1 MDVDSP
7 TQGEPAERR
16 PGLGHRVTS
25 ALTASFAVFAVAR
38 LLQVAFLA
46 TLARLLSPADFG
58 VAAAATAF
66 LSIVTLVAQMGVGT
80 AIVQSPVLTDRT
92 INVANSIILAMAVLF
107 FGLMEIGA
115 PLVAAWFRNDLMT
128 HVVRVVALAGLGFAV
143 TAIPQGLLMRDLR
156 ARDLALIDLAGAVA
170 GTALVAIPLAILGWG
185 YWALIIGLIVQSF
198 TRAVL
203 VRFAARRSF
212 PFTVDGGEIRR
223 LWARGAGFSL
233 VVLFTRIASLSDR
246 FIVGRYLPI
255 AALGLYSRANS
266 LMGFPESLYGQVVER
281 VAFPAFAQVQN
292 ERERLRTAYMHG
304 LSLMAVLGIPLT
316 IALVAVASELVRFVL
331 GGGWQGVIWPFRI
344 LSLAMYFRL
353 SVRVGGTVLRSG
365 GQPYLLA
372 AAQLVFA
379 VLTVVGCL
387 FGARFGLIGI
397 CAAVVAATT
406 LNYVVVTFL
415 ACRRTGLGFLDYAR
429 AQLNGLAC
437 GALAVVVV
445 IPALLAAR
453 RLDFNAFE
461 TVTSVGA
468 ACGLAALGAIL
479 LAPGLFL
486 GPAGSLVL
494 SNLMTIV
501 SGQRRSNKSDG
512 HKPSTGDEGSGA

>member
-1 MDVDSP
+1 MDVDSSP
-7 TQGEPAERR
+7 RGAPQERG

-25 ALTASFAVFAVAR
+25 AITASFAVFIVAR
-38 LLQVAFLA
+38 LLQVGFLA

-66 LSIVTLVAQMGVGT
+66 LSIVTLVAQVGVGT
-80 AIVQSPVLTDRT
+80 AIVQLPVLNERT
-92 INVANSIILAMAVLF
+92 INVANTIILAMAVLF
-107 FGLMEIGA
+107 FGLMEISA

-128 HVVRVVALAGLGFAV
+128 HVVRVVALAGLGFAIAAV
-143 TAIPQGLLMRDLR
+143 PQGLLTRDLR
-156 ARDLALIDLAGAVA
+156 ARDLALIDLAAAAA
-170 GTALVAIPLAILGWG
+170 GTALFAIPLAILGWG
-185 YWALIIGLIVQSF
+185 YWALIIGLIVQAF

-212 PFTVDGGEIRR
+212 PFTLDGGEIRR

-233 VVLFTRIASLSDR
+233 VVLFTRIASQSDR

-255 AALGLYSRANS
+255 TALGLYSRANS
-266 LMGFPESLYGQVVER
+266 LMGLPESLYGQVVER

-304 LSLMAVLGIPLT
+304 LSLMAVVGMPLT
-316 IALVAVASELVRFVL
+316 IALVAVASELVRVVL

-365 GQPYLLA
+365 GQPYLMA
-372 AAQLVFA
+372 ATQLGFA
-379 VLTVVGCL
+379 VLTVAGCL
-387 FGARFGLIGI
+387 FGARFGLVGI

-406 LNYVVVTFL
+406 LNYAVVTLL
-415 ACRRTGLGFLDYAR
+415 ACRRTGLGFVDYVR

-437 GALAVVVV
+437 GALAVGVVV
-445 IPALLAAR
+445 PVLLAAR

-461 TVTSVGA
+461 TVFAVGA
-468 ACGLAALGAIL
+468 ACGLAAATAVL

-486 GPAGSLVL
+486 GPAGNLVL
-494 SNLMTIV
+494 DSLISLSSRV
-501 SGQRRSNKSDG
+501 RLLSGLGKLLARRR
-512 HKPSTGDEGSGA
+512 TTA

>member
-7 TQGEPAERR
+7 TQKEPSGRR
-16 PGLGHRVTS
+16 GGLGHRVTS
-25 ALTASFAVFAVAR
+25 AITASFAVFAVAR

-58 VAAAATAF
+58 IAAAAAAF
-66 LSIVTLVAQMGVGT
+66 LSIVTLVAQMGVGS
-80 AIVQSPVLTDRT
+80 AIIQAPVLTDRT
-92 INVANSIILAMAVLF
+92 INVANTIVLAMAALF
-107 FGLMEIGA
+107 FVLMEISA

-128 HVVRVVALAGLGFAV
+128 PVVQIIALAGLGFAV
-143 TAIPQGLLMRDLR
+143 AAVPQGVLTRSLR
-156 ARDLALIDLAGAVA
+156 ARDLALIDLAGSVA
-170 GTALVAIPLAILGWG
+170 GTALVAIPMAILGWG
-185 YWALIIGLIVQSF
+185 YWALIVGLTVQTF

-203 VRFAARRSF
+203 FRLAARRPF
-212 PFTVDGGEIRR
+212 PLILDVGEIRR

-233 VVLFTRIASLSDR
+233 VVLFTRIASQADR

-281 VAFPAFAQVQN
+281 VAFPAFALVQN

-304 LSLMAVLGIPLT
+304 LSLMAILGVPLT
-316 IALVAVASELVRFVL
+316 IALVAVASELVRAVL

-353 SVRVGGTVLRSG
+353 SVRVGGTVLRSV

-372 AAQLVFA
+372 AAQLAFA
-379 VLTVVGCL
+379 ILTVAGCL
-387 FGARFGLIGI
+387 YGARFGLVGV
-397 CAAVVAATT
+397 CTAVVAATS
-406 LNYVVVTFL
+406 LNYALVTIL
-415 ACRRTGLGFLDYAR
+415 ACRRTGLSFVDFVR

-437 GALAVVVV
+437 GALALVVVF
-445 IPALLAAR
+445 PALLAAR

-461 TVTSVGA
+461 TVFAVGA
-468 ACGLAALGAIL
+468 ACGLAALGAVL
-479 LAPGLFL
+479 LAPKLFL
-486 GPAGSLVL
+486 GPAGGLVL
-494 SNLMTIV
+494 SNLLVIA
-501 SGQRRSNKSDG
+501 SAWRRPARG
-512 HKPSTGDEGSGA
+512 

>member
-1 MDVDSP
+1 MDVDSLP
-7 TQGEPAERR
+7 RGAPAERE

-25 ALTASFAVFAVAR
+25 AITASFAVFVVAR
-38 LLQVAFLA
+38 LLQVGFLA

-80 AIVQSPVLTDRT
+80 AIVQLPVLNDRT
-92 INVANSIILAMAVLF
+92 INVANTIVLAMAVLF
-107 FGLMEIGA
+107 FALMEIGA
-115 PLVAAWFRNDLMT
+115 PLAAAWFRNDLMT

-143 TAIPQGLLMRDLR
+143 AAVPQGLLTRDLR
-156 ARDLALIDLAGAVA
+156 ARDLALIDLAGAAA
-170 GTALVAIPLAILGWG
+170 GTALVAIPLALLGWG
-185 YWALIIGLIVQSF
+185 YWALIIGLIVQAF

-203 VRFAARRSF
+203 VRIAVGRSF
-212 PFTVDGGEIRR
+212 PVRVDVGEIRR

-233 VVLFTRIASLSDR
+233 VVLFTRIASQADR

-255 AALGLYSRANS
+255 TALGLYSRANS

-304 LSLMAVLGIPLT
+304 LSLMAVVGMPLT
-316 IALVAVASELVRFVL
+316 IALVAVASELVRVVL
-331 GGGWQGVIWPFRI
+331 GGGWQGAIWPFRI

-365 GQPYLLA
+365 GQPYLMA
-372 AAQLVFA
+372 ATQLVFA
-379 VLTVVGCL
+379 ILTVVGCL
-387 FGARFGLIGI
+387 VGVWFGLIGI

-406 LNYVVVTFL
+406 LNYGVVTFL
-415 ACRRTGLGFLDYAR
+415 ACRRTGLGFIDYLR

-445 IPALLAAR
+445 VPALLAAR

-461 TVTSVGA
+461 TVFAIGA
-468 ACGLAALGAIL
+468 ACGLAAAAAAF

-486 GPAGSLVL
+486 GPAGNLVL
-494 SNLMTIV
+494 DNLISLSSRV
-501 SGQRRSNKSDG
+501 RLLSGLGRLLARRRTS
-512 HKPSTGDEGSGA
+512 A